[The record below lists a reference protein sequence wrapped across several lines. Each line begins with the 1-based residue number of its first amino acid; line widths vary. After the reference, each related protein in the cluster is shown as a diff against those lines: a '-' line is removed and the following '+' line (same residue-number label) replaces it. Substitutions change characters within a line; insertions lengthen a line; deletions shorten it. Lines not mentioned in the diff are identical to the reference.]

1 MGSHHRVLSKGL
13 TMNGLGI
20 SELIIVLLSLVLA
33 LVPFVG
39 GVLGILAFVKVNRI
53 ERVLK
58 EKQILS

>member
-1 MGSHHRVLSKGL
+1 
-13 TMNGLGI
+13 MNSLGI
-20 SELIIVLLSLVLA
+20 SELIIVLLSLILA

-58 EKQILS
+58 EKQILIGRGATRGMKNLS

>member
-1 MGSHHRVLSKGL
+1 
-13 TMNGLGI
+13 MNSLGI
-20 SELIIVLLSLVLA
+20 SELIIVLLSLILA